1 MDNAFTFKDVQV
13 DMSDIPSYA
22 SLDEAT
28 LYVLEANTVLF
39 NNLKR
44 EIGLNEL
51 GVFETTG
58 NTISYVVEANE
69 GEEGES
75 KPGLVDKAKTAG
87 GAVVNKGADL
97 VNKVIKLIEAAAA
110 KIKGLF
116 EAGMRKIGELTAK
129 AASAFG
135 KRLNAESIKKNL
147 GDSEIKYKFGDYD
160 NLETFL
166 KNCAAGGKNAMNNLK
181 KSLGDAEITSENV
194 RKHFQGT
201 VEERT
206 LDSNG
211 INQMVEAV
219 SKFKT
224 KNDAVKKA
232 YKGCADHLNDIRK
245 ETKKASEINSEK
257 LAGIEKSIRETTI
270 IFGVAMSEY
279 YKLMRNNV
287 MVLIKAN
294 NKGAKNAAVNKAKDV
309 AHDVK
314 HGVDNAK
321 AIAKNAKDLAKDQKA
336 KKNAEKKDIEESAV
350 SDIPEGSMTYTEE
363 VESLFN
369 WSF

>member
-1 MDNAFTFKDVQV
+1 
-13 DMSDIPSYA
+13 
-22 SLDEAT
+22 
-28 LYVLEANTVLF
+28 
-39 NNLKR
+39 
-44 EIGLNEL
+44 
-51 GVFETTG
+51 
-58 NTISYVVEANE
+58 VEANE

-166 KNCAAGGKNAMNNLK
+166 RNCAAGGKNAMNNLK

-232 YKGCADHLNDIRK
+232 YKGCADHLNEIRK

-294 NKGAKNAAVNKAKDV
+294 NKGAKNAAVNKVKDA

-336 KKNAEKKDIEESAV
+336 QKQADKTATGESALEDLEYQFMSIDVVNEAYIEE
-350 SDIPEGSMTYTEE
+350 
-363 VESLFN
+363 LFA
-369 WSF
+369 